1 MINIP
6 RILQP
11 GNSSRALEPKFMP
24 TSNIRNLI
32 VISGYYGFNNLGDE
46 AILEVLTTELKLLS
60 TPENIV
66 VLSNN
71 PQKTASRYGV
81 KSVSRWRLEAL
92 TKLLPQTKLFI
103 SGGGGLFQDVTSFKP
118 PIFYGGQI
126 LLAKLA
132 KTKILIYAQ
141 GIGPLRS
148 ALSSATARSA
158 LWLADEVT
166 VRDLRSYDQ
175 LKKWGIRSSLT
186 ADPVWRL
193 EPTPLPQGLESHFRK
208 QFGSR
213 TGLLVGL
220 SLRESKN
227 FTSQHLEILL
237 KAMLNALPADAEI
250 LLLPLQREQD
260 ASLLEEFQKGWEKRG
275 RRAHSLSLGDMDKPS
290 QWLNLL
296 GRLDLLVGMRLH
308 AVIMALK
315 NKVPTAGIAYD
326 PKVANVLKEFDQP
339 ALNLENEDMSQ
350 LEGDWENTLKMA
362 VAELPNL
369 SKRAALKAEAAKNL
383 ACQNL
388 EAIAKILDMEIPHE

>member
-1 MINIP
+1 
-6 RILQP
+6 
-11 GNSSRALEPKFMP
+11 MP
-24 TSNIRNLI
+24 TSNIKNLI

-60 TPENIV
+60 APENIV

-81 KSVSRWRLEAL
+81 KSVSRWKLEAL

-118 PIFYGGQI
+118 PIFYGGQL

-148 ALSSATARSA
+148 ALSSTITRTA
-158 LWLADEVT
+158 LWLADSVT
-166 VRDLRSYDQ
+166 VRDLPSYDI
-175 LKKWGIRSSLT
+175 LKRWGIESSLT

-193 EPTPLPQGLESHFRK
+193 QPTSLPQGLESYFRK
-208 QFGSR
+208 MFANR

-227 FTSQHLEILL
+227 FTAQHLEILL
-237 KAMLNALPADAEI
+237 QSMLHGLPADAEI

-260 ASLLEEFQKGWEKRG
+260 ANLLDDFKKGWEKRG
-275 RRAHSLSLGDMDKPS
+275 RLAHSLSLSDMDKPS

-308 AVIMALK
+308 AIIMALK
-315 NKVPTAGIAYD
+315 NKVPTVGIAYD
-326 PKVANVLKEFDQP
+326 PKVAHVLKVFDQP
-339 ALNLENEDMSQ
+339 ALNLENEDMTQ
-350 LEGDWENTLKMA
+350 LEISWENALKTA
-362 VAELPNL
+362 VAELANL
-369 SKRAALKAEAAKNL
+369 SKRAAIKAEAAKNL

-388 EAIAKILDMEIPHE
+388 EAIAKILDMEIPHD

>member
-1 MINIP
+1 
-6 RILQP
+6 
-11 GNSSRALEPKFMP
+11 MP
-24 TSNIRNLI
+24 TSNIKNLI
-32 VISGYYGFNNLGDE
+32 VVSGYYGFNNLGDE
-46 AILEVLTTELKLLS
+46 AILEVLTTELKRLVAAD
-60 TPENIV
+60 NII

-81 KSVSRWRLEAL
+81 KSVSRWKFDAL
-92 TKLLPQTKLFI
+92 TKLLPQTKLFV
-103 SGGGGLFQDVTSFKP
+103 SGGGGLFQDVTSLKP

-148 ALSSATARSA
+148 AFSAAIARSA
-158 LWLADEVT
+158 LWLADEIT

-175 LKKWGIRSSLT
+175 LKKWGIQSSLT

-208 QFGSR
+208 QFGNR

-227 FTSQHLEILL
+227 FSSQHLEVLL
-237 KAMLNALPADAEI
+237 KAMSSALPADAEI

-260 ASLLEEFQKGWEKRG
+260 ASLLEEFKKGWEKRG
-275 RRAHSLSLGDMDKPS
+275 RRAHSLSLSDMDKPS

-339 ALNLENEDMSQ
+339 ALNLENEDMSE
-350 LEGDWENTLKMA
+350 LESSWENALKTA
-362 VAELPNL
+362 VAELANL
-369 SKRAALKAEAAKNL
+369 SKRAAGKAEAAKNL

-388 EAIAKILDMEIPHE
+388 EAIAKILDMEIPHD